1 MQSSNKNIQIPEMTT
16 FENSMGPYILHSHIE
31 DSFAKKLYEEG
42 KKIPKKNDAS
52 KFLASRI
59 KKVRNYNIEEWLTQ
73 GLLPYINKW
82 IDGWNKFSKSNYYPP
97 NAVLKSI
104 WINFQN
110 AGETNAEHSHP
121 NADLSF
127 VIYLKIPE
135 TISNNY
141 KNFLS
146 NPSHTGAPP
155 GSIFFKYGEYQ
166 RLAVDGRVIC
176 PTEKSILMWPGY
188 LRHGV
193 QPFTCEGIRISVAG
207 NISFLD

>member
-1 MQSSNKNIQIPEMTT
+1 MQSSNQNIQIPEKII
-16 FENSMGPYILHSHIE
+16 FDNVMGPYILHSHIE
-31 DSFAKKLYEEG
+31 DNFAKKLFEEG
-42 KKIPKKNDAS
+42 KKIPEENDFS

-59 KKVRNYNIEEWLTQ
+59 KKVRKYNIEEWLTQ
-73 GLLPYINKW
+73 GLIPYTNKW
-82 IDGWNKFSKSNYYPP
+82 IDGWNKFSKGNYYPS

-104 WINFQN
+104 WINFQS

-127 VIYLKIPE
+127 VIYLNIPRS
-135 TISNNY
+135 ISNDY

-193 QPFTCEGIRISVAG
+193 QPFTGEGKRVSVAG
-207 NISFLD
+207 NISFID